1 MVSNL
6 LTMSKS
12 IVKNV
17 IFSNKNQDII
27 AHYYT
32 SLNKHMTGYR
42 KYVINL
48 KATFNN

>member
-1 MVSNL
+1 MC
-6 LTMSKS
+6 KS

-17 IFSNKNQDII
+17 IFSNKNQDSI
-27 AHYYT
+27 AHYYM
-32 SLNKHMTGYR
+32 SLNKHMTGYK